1 MMNHNKVSIVILTY
15 NNYSYVHQL
24 LMDIKQHCQDAYEV
38 IVVDNASEDPNVEN
52 GLGFWVGMNLSPP
65 LKVYTLHINRGF
77 VGGMNYG
84 LKMATGDIVIL
95 LSNDVRIHTDE
106 LVEQVVFEIKRNE
119 KVLIGANVYTH
130 DTGWNCFND
139 TVYPYAEGW
148 FLAATKDAW
157 EDWDGFDERYAPS
170 DYEDIHLSTRAIREG
185 YRLIRLKP
193 GIVEHLG
200 ARTYGY
206 NPERL
211 ERTQRNREIFKRYW
225 GIDG

>member
-1 MMNHNKVSIVILTY
+1 
-15 NNYSYVHQL
+15 
-24 LMDIKQHCQDAYEV
+24 MDIKQHCKEVYEV
-38 IVVDNASEDPNVEN
+38 IVVDNASEDPNVQA
-52 GLGFWVGMNLSPP
+52 GLLFWHSLGVIP
-65 LKVYTLHINRGF
+65 LRLTSLHKNRGF

-95 LSNDVRIHTDE
+95 LSNDVRIHTDD
-106 LVEQVVFEIKRNE
+106 LIDQVVFEIKRNE

-148 FLAATKDAW
+148 FLAATKNAW
-157 EDWDGFDERYAPS
+157 EEWDGFDERYAPS
-170 DYEDIHLSTRAIREG
+170 DFEDVHLSTRAIKEG
-185 YRLIRLKP
+185 YRLIRLRP

-211 ERTQRNREIFKRYW
+211 ARTKLNREKFARYW
-225 GIDG
+225 GIEYTEKA